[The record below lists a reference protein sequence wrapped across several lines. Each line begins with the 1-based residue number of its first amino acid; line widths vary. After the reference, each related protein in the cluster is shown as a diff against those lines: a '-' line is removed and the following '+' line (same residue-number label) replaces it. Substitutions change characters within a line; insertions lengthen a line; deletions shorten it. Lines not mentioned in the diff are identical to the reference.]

1 METALKICKR
11 LRSYL
16 YAGQYTGKVLNVW
29 NNRLEIETP
38 FGLIALVQRE
48 CLKPFSC
55 LVGGLKPFP
64 SMNIHPGM
72 PVLLGQ
78 SGFDIPDTE
87 LEVDVSMAEDVDL
100 SMDTMT
106 NLFLPLDLSIRLRH
120 ILRAIEQ
127 GAGSEDL
134 SMLALSRREPG
145 ILAPLQKALSAL
157 GDALEEGEYDL
168 AESRATACAGFGSG
182 HAAAS
187 DVLLTGYMAAYT
199 ALSYALG
206 RSQNLVR
213 YITRRVA
220 AGAAINTN
228 DSGRAILLQGGE
240 GLVDEDSFQLLR
252 ALFSDTP
259 YTTLSGCAMRIASGE
274 GVNFLTG
281 VCLAVDRHYLSKT
294 L

>member
-11 LRSYL
+11 LHSYL
-16 YAGQYTGKVLNVW
+16 YAGQYTGRVLNVW
-29 NNRLEIETP
+29 NNRLDIETS
-38 FGLIALVQRE
+38 FGLIALVQRD

-55 LVGGLKPFP
+55 LVGGLKPF
-64 SMNIHPGM
+64 SAMNIRPGM

-87 LEVDVSMAEDVDL
+87 LEVDVTMAEDVDL

-106 NLFLPLDLSIRLRH
+106 NLFLPLDLNIRLRH
-120 ILRAIEQ
+120 ILRAMEQ
-127 GAGSEDL
+127 GASSEDL
-134 SMLALSRREPG
+134 SMLALSKRDSG
-145 ILAPLQKALSAL
+145 MLSPLQKALSAL
-157 GDALEEGEYDL
+157 GEALEEGDYEGM
-168 AESRATACAGFGSG
+168 ESCAAACAGFGSG
-182 HAAAS
+182 TAAAS

-206 RSQNLVR
+206 RSRQLVR

-220 AGAAINTN
+220 AGAAANTN
-228 DSGRAILLQGGE
+228 DSGRAVLLQGGE
-240 GLVDEDSFQLLR
+240 GLVDEDRFQLLR

-281 VCLAVDRHYLSKT
+281 LCLAVDRHYLSKT

>member
-11 LRSYL
+11 LHSYL
-16 YAGQYTGKVLNVW
+16 YAGQYTGRVLNVW
-29 NNRLEIETP
+29 NNRLDIETS
-38 FGLIALVQRE
+38 FGLIALVQRD

-55 LVGGLKPFP
+55 LVGGLKPF
-64 SMNIHPGM
+64 SAMNIRPGM

-87 LEVDVSMAEDVDL
+87 LEVDVTMAEDVDL
-100 SMDTMT
+100 SMDAMT

-120 ILRAIEQ
+120 ILRAMEQ
-127 GAGSEDL
+127 GASSEDL
-134 SMLALSRREPG
+134 SMLVLSKGHPG
-145 ILAPLQKALSAL
+145 MLAPLQKALSAL
-157 GDALEEGEYDL
+157 GEALEEGDYDL
-168 AESRATACAGFGSG
+168 MESCAASCAGFGSG
-182 HAAAS
+182 TAAAS

-206 RSQNLVR
+206 RSRQLVR

-220 AGAAINTN
+220 AGAAANTN
-228 DSGRAILLQGGE
+228 DSGRAVLLQGGE
-240 GLVDEDSFQLLR
+240 GLVDEDRFQLLR

-281 VCLAVDRHYLSKT
+281 LCLAVNRHYLSKT

>member
-11 LRSYL
+11 LHSYL
-16 YAGQYTGKVLNVW
+16 YAGQYTGRVLNVW
-29 NNRLEIETP
+29 NNRLDIETS
-38 FGLIALVQRE
+38 FGLIALVQRD

-55 LVGGLKPFP
+55 LVGGLKPF
-64 SMNIHPGM
+64 SAMNIRPGM

-87 LEVDVSMAEDVDL
+87 LEVDVTMAEDVDL
-100 SMDTMT
+100 SMDAMT

-120 ILRAIEQ
+120 ILRAMEQ
-127 GAGSEDL
+127 GASSEDL
-134 SMLALSRREPG
+134 SMLVLSKGHPG
-145 ILAPLQKALSAL
+145 MLAPLQKALSAL
-157 GDALEEGEYDL
+157 GEALEEGDYDL
-168 AESRATACAGFGSG
+168 MESRASACAGFGSG
-182 HAAAS
+182 TAAAS

-206 RSQNLVR
+206 RSRQLVR

-220 AGAAINTN
+220 AGAAANTN
-228 DSGRAILLQGGE
+228 DSGRAVLLQGGE
-240 GLVDEDSFQLLR
+240 GLVDEDRFQLLR

-281 VCLAVDRHYLSKT
+281 LCLAVNRHYLSKT

>member
-11 LRSYL
+11 LHSYL
-16 YAGQYTGKVLNVW
+16 YAGQYTGRVLNVW
-29 NNRLEIETP
+29 NNRLDIETP
-38 FGLIALVQRE
+38 FGLIALVQRD

-55 LVGGLKPFP
+55 LVGGLKPF
-64 SMNIHPGM
+64 SAMNIRPGM

-87 LEVDVSMAEDVDL
+87 LEVDVTMAEDVDL

-106 NLFLPLDLSIRLRH
+106 NLFLPLDLNIRLRH
-120 ILRAIEQ
+120 ILRAMEQ
-127 GAGSEDL
+127 GASSEDL
-134 SMLALSRREPG
+134 SMLALSKRDSG
-145 ILAPLQKALSAL
+145 MLSPLQKALSAL
-157 GDALEEGEYDL
+157 GEALEEGDYEGMEIC
-168 AESRATACAGFGSG
+168 AAACAGFGSG
-182 HAAAS
+182 TAAAS

-206 RSQNLVR
+206 RSRQLVR

-220 AGAAINTN
+220 AGAAANTN
-228 DSGRAILLQGGE
+228 DSGRAVLLQGGE
-240 GLVDEDSFQLLR
+240 GLVDEDRFQLLR

-274 GVNFLTG
+274 GVNFLAG
-281 VCLAVDRHYLSKT
+281 LCLAVDRHYLSKT

>member
-11 LRSYL
+11 LHSYL
-16 YAGQYTGKVLNVW
+16 YAGQYTGRVLNVW
-29 NNRLEIETP
+29 NNRLDIETS
-38 FGLIALVQRE
+38 FGLIALVQRD

-55 LVGGLKPFP
+55 LVGGLKPF
-64 SMNIHPGM
+64 SAMNIRPGM

-87 LEVDVSMAEDVDL
+87 LEVDVTMAEDVDL
-100 SMDTMT
+100 SMDAMA

-120 ILRAIEQ
+120 ILRAMEQ
-127 GAGSEDL
+127 GASSEDL
-134 SMLALSRREPG
+134 SMLVLSKGHPG
-145 ILAPLQKALSAL
+145 MLAPLQKALSAL
-157 GDALEEGEYDL
+157 GEALEEGDYDL
-168 AESRATACAGFGSG
+168 MESRASACAGFGSG
-182 HAAAS
+182 TAAAS

-206 RSQNLVR
+206 RSRQLVR

-220 AGAAINTN
+220 AGAAANTN
-228 DSGRAILLQGGE
+228 DSGRAVLLQGGE
-240 GLVDEDSFQLLR
+240 GLVDEDRFQLLR

-281 VCLAVDRHYLSKT
+281 LCLAVNRHYLSKT

>member
-11 LRSYL
+11 LHSYL
-16 YAGQYTGKVLNVW
+16 YAGQYTGRVLNVW
-29 NNRLEIETP
+29 NNRLDIETS
-38 FGLIALVQRE
+38 FGLIALVQRD

-55 LVGGLKPFP
+55 LVGGLKPF
-64 SMNIHPGM
+64 SAMNIQPGM

-87 LEVDVSMAEDVDL
+87 LEVDVTMAEDVDL

-120 ILRAIEQ
+120 ILRAMEQ

-134 SMLALSRREPG
+134 SMLALSKGHPG
-145 ILAPLQKALSAL
+145 ILSPLQKALSAL
-157 GDALEEGEYDL
+157 GGALEEGDYDL
-168 AESRATACAGFGSG
+168 MESCAAACAGFGSG
-182 HAAAS
+182 TAAAS

-206 RSQNLVR
+206 RSRQLVR

-220 AGAAINTN
+220 AGAAASTN
-228 DSGRAILLQGGE
+228 DSGRAVLLQGGE
-240 GLVDEDSFQLLR
+240 GLVDEDRFQLLR

-281 VCLAVDRHYLSKT
+281 LCLAVDRHYLSKT

>member
-11 LRSYL
+11 LHSYL
-16 YAGQYTGKVLNVW
+16 YAGQYTGRVLNVW
-29 NNRLEIETP
+29 NNRLDIETS
-38 FGLIALVQRE
+38 FGLIALVQRD

-55 LVGGLKPFP
+55 LVGGLKPF
-64 SMNIHPGM
+64 SAMNIRPGM

-87 LEVDVSMAEDVDL
+87 LEVDVTMAEDVDL
-100 SMDTMT
+100 SMDAMT

-120 ILRAIEQ
+120 ILRAMEQ
-127 GAGSEDL
+127 GASSEDL
-134 SMLALSRREPG
+134 SMLVLSKGHPG
-145 ILAPLQKALSAL
+145 MLAPLQKALSAL
-157 GDALEEGEYDL
+157 GEALEEGDYDL
-168 AESRATACAGFGSG
+168 MESCAAACAGFGSG
-182 HAAAS
+182 TAAAS

-206 RSQNLVR
+206 RSRQLVR

-220 AGAAINTN
+220 AGAAANTN
-228 DSGRAILLQGGE
+228 DSGRAVLLQGGE
-240 GLVDEDSFQLLR
+240 GLVDEDRFQLLR

-281 VCLAVDRHYLSKT
+281 LCLAVNRHYLSKT

>member
-11 LRSYL
+11 LHSYL
-16 YAGQYTGKVLNVW
+16 YAGQYTGRVLNVW
-29 NNRLEIETP
+29 NNRLDIETP
-38 FGLIALVQRE
+38 FGLIALVQRD

-55 LVGGLKPFP
+55 LVGGLKPF
-64 SMNIHPGM
+64 SAMNIRPGM

-87 LEVDVSMAEDVDL
+87 LEVDVTMAEDVDL

-106 NLFLPLDLSIRLRH
+106 NLFLPLDLNIRLRH
-120 ILRAIEQ
+120 ILRAMEQ
-127 GAGSEDL
+127 GASSEDL
-134 SMLALSRREPG
+134 SMLALSKRDSG
-145 ILAPLQKALSAL
+145 MLSPLQKALSAL
-157 GDALEEGEYDL
+157 GEALEEGDYEGM
-168 AESRATACAGFGSG
+168 ESCAAACAGFGSG
-182 HAAAS
+182 TAAAS

-206 RSQNLVR
+206 RSRQLVR

-220 AGAAINTN
+220 AGAAANTN
-228 DSGRAILLQGGE
+228 DSGRAVLLQGGE
-240 GLVDEDSFQLLR
+240 GLVDEDRFQLLR

-281 VCLAVDRHYLSKT
+281 LCLAVDRHYLSKT

>member
-11 LRSYL
+11 LHSYL
-16 YAGQYTGKVLNVW
+16 YAGQYTGRVLNVW
-29 NNRLEIETP
+29 NNRLDIETS
-38 FGLIALVQRE
+38 FGLIALVQRD

-55 LVGGLKPFP
+55 LVGGLKPF
-64 SMNIHPGM
+64 SAMNIRPGM

-87 LEVDVSMAEDVDL
+87 LEVDVTMAEDVDL
-100 SMDTMT
+100 SMDAMT

-120 ILRAIEQ
+120 ILRAMEQ
-127 GAGSEDL
+127 GASSEDL
-134 SMLALSRREPG
+134 SMLVLSKGHPG
-145 ILAPLQKALSAL
+145 MLAPLQKALSAL
-157 GDALEEGEYDL
+157 GEALEEGDYDL
-168 AESRATACAGFGSG
+168 MESCAASCAGFGSG
-182 HAAAS
+182 TAAAS

-206 RSQNLVR
+206 RSRQLVR

-220 AGAAINTN
+220 AGAAANTN
-228 DSGRAILLQGGE
+228 DSGRAMLLQGGE
-240 GLVDEDSFQLLR
+240 GLVDEDRFQLLR

-281 VCLAVDRHYLSKT
+281 LCLAVNRHYLSKT

>member
-11 LRSYL
+11 LHSYL
-16 YAGQYTGKVLNVW
+16 YAGQYTGRVLNVW
-29 NNRLEIETP
+29 NNRLDIETP
-38 FGLIALVQRE
+38 FGLIALVQRD

-55 LVGGLKPFP
+55 LVGGLKPF
-64 SMNIHPGM
+64 SAMNIRPGM

-87 LEVDVSMAEDVDL
+87 LEVDVTMAEDVDL

-106 NLFLPLDLSIRLRH
+106 NLFLPLDLNIRLRH
-120 ILRAIEQ
+120 ILRAMEQ
-127 GAGSEDL
+127 GASSEDL
-134 SMLALSRREPG
+134 SMLALSKRDSG
-145 ILAPLQKALSAL
+145 MLSPLQKALSAL
-157 GDALEEGEYDL
+157 GEALEEGDYEGMEIF
-168 AESRATACAGFGSG
+168 AAACAGFGSG
-182 HAAAS
+182 TAAAS

-206 RSQNLVR
+206 RSRQLVR

-220 AGAAINTN
+220 AGAAANTN
-228 DSGRAILLQGGE
+228 DSGRAVLLQGGE
-240 GLVDEDSFQLLR
+240 GLVDEDRFQLLR

-281 VCLAVDRHYLSKT
+281 LCLAVDRHYLSKT

>member
-11 LRSYL
+11 LHSYL
-16 YAGQYTGKVLNVW
+16 YAGQYTGRVLNVW
-29 NNRLEIETP
+29 NNRLDIETS
-38 FGLIALVQRE
+38 FGLIALVQRD

-55 LVGGLKPFP
+55 LVGGLKPF
-64 SMNIHPGM
+64 SAMNIRPGM

-87 LEVDVSMAEDVDL
+87 LEVDVTMAEDVDL
-100 SMDTMT
+100 SMDAMT

-120 ILRAIEQ
+120 ILRAMEQ
-127 GAGSEDL
+127 GASSEDL
-134 SMLALSRREPG
+134 SMLVLSKGHPG
-145 ILAPLQKALSAL
+145 MLAPLQKALSAL
-157 GDALEEGEYDL
+157 GEALEEGDYDL
-168 AESRATACAGFGSG
+168 MESYASACAGFGSG
-182 HAAAS
+182 TAAAS

-206 RSQNLVR
+206 RSRQLVR

-220 AGAAINTN
+220 AGAAANTN
-228 DSGRAILLQGGE
+228 DSGRAVLLQGGE
-240 GLVDEDSFQLLR
+240 GLVDEDRFQLLR

-281 VCLAVDRHYLSKT
+281 LCLAVNRHYLSKT

>member
-11 LRSYL
+11 LHSYL
-16 YAGQYTGKVLNVW
+16 YAGQYTGTIANVW
-29 NNRLEIETP
+29 SNRLEIDTP
-38 FGLIALVQRE
+38 FGLIALVQRD

-55 LVGGLKPFP
+55 LIGGVKPFP
-64 SMNIHPGM
+64 AMNIRPGM

-87 LEVDVSMAEDVDL
+87 LEVDITLAEDVDL
-100 SMDTMT
+100 SMDSMN
-106 NLFLPLDLSIRLRH
+106 NLFLPMDLHIRLRH

-134 SMLALSRREPG
+134 SGLVLSKKNPG
-145 ILAPLQKALSAL
+145 ALAPLQQSLFAL

-168 AESRATACAGFGSG
+168 MESRAAACAGFGSG
-182 HAAAS
+182 AAAAS

-206 RSQNLVR
+206 RSQELVR
-213 YITRRVA
+213 YITRRMA
-220 AGAAINTN
+220 GGAASNTN
-228 DSGRAILLQGGE
+228 DTGRALLLQGGE
-240 GLVDEDSFQLLR
+240 GLVDENRFQLLR

-259 YTTLSGCAMRIASGE
+259 YTTLSGCAMSMARGE
-274 GVNFLTG
+274 GIQFLTG
-281 VCLAVDRHYLSKT
+281 LCLAINRHYLSKT